1 MVVYRDSIDLLQE
14 DYYSYCRRPRRTILE
29 VLADFP
35 SAVAGF
41 ESAYLL
47 DLIPGLKP
55 RAFSIA
61 SSMSVSYGLLIF
73 NAAKPSTDSS
83 WCCANLDGCC

>member
-1 MVVYRDSIDLLQE
+1 MSGVTLRLQE

-35 SAVAGF
+35 SAVAGLDL
-41 ESAYLL
+41 AYLL
-47 DLIPGLKP
+47 ELIPWLQP

-61 SSMSVSYGLLIF
+61 SSLAVGVFMNGLH
-73 NAAKPSTDSS
+73 D
-83 WCCANLDGCC
+83 